1 MEALRVRSKFSSVV
15 ATVVAVVGQTKFRIY
30 SRRSKFL
37 QQETEL
43 VVDLDLGGY
52 WSESQCLGIRQ
63 LKDL

>member
-1 MEALRVRSKFSSVV
+1 MEALRVKSKFSSVV
-15 ATVVAVVGQTKFRIY
+15 TAVVGQTKFRIY

-43 VVDLDLGGY
+43 VVDLDLGGC
-52 WSESQCLGIRQ
+52 WSESKCLGIRQ